1 MDWFRQAQKLGGVLV
16 QFPATFEC
24 TPSNEDYPPWLMDAL
39 AQTPSSWNFGTHAG
53 LTDQTMDLLR
63 ELKAGYCIVDMP
75 QVRNLPSRR
84 VEVTS
89 SVAYVRF
96 HGQNTAMWAGKASR
110 NERYDY
116 EYTEEELQGWVEPI
130 QNVAKAA
137 EQTYVLFNNHYRGK
151 AAKNAQML
159 QALLKKQSGAQLP
172 RTDNGSLNDS
182 SDISWQ
188 DCTG

>member
-1 MDWFRQAQKLGGVLV
+1 MTNSLARWTGSVKPEARRRVGPVSGDV
-16 QFPATFEC
+16 
-24 TPSNEDYPPWLMDAL
+24 PSNEEYLRWLVDSL
-39 AQTPSSWNFGTHAG
+39 AQTHVVVEFRHTRW
-53 LTDQTMDLLR
+53 LTDQTMDFLR

-84 VEVTS
+84 LEVTS

-96 HGQNTAMWAGKASR
+96 HGQNTAMWEAKASR

-130 QNVAKAA
+130 QNVSKVA

-159 QALLKKQSGAQLP
+159 QALLKQQSQGPLP
-172 RTDNGSLNDS
+172 RDAIT
-182 SDISWQ
+182 
-188 DCTG
+188 